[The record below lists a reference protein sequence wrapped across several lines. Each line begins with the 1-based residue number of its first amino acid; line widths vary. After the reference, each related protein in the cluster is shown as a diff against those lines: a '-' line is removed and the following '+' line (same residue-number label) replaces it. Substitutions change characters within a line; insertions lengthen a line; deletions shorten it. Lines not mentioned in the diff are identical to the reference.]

1 MTYEETITYLYNRLP
16 LFSHTGSSALKK
28 GLGNILQLCEALKN
42 PQNKFK
48 SIHIAGT
55 NGKGSTSNMLAAI
68 LQKSGYKTG
77 LYTSPHLF
85 DFGERIRVNGQ
96 MVNPQFVIDFTE
108 KTRELCH
115 SIEPSFFELTVAMA
129 FEYFAQEQVDI
140 AVIETGLGGRLDSTN
155 IITPVLSI
163 ITNIGFDH
171 MQILGNSLTEIAME
185 KAGIIKKNI
194 PVVIGTYTAATKK
207 VFEQAAHENDS
218 PISFAQDDFM
228 ATYLPP
234 AGEALHCEI
243 VNTRTRAAM
252 AVTTDLAGL
261 YQVQNLCTLFAA
273 IEQLRKQQYRID
285 DKMVVAGLQEV
296 KKITGLRGR
305 WDILSTHP
313 TVIVDVGHNEDG
325 IKNIIHQLQT
335 QYPNAPL
342 HFILGFAKDK
352 NLDALLELFPK
363 TATYYFSNA
372 HIPRALPHNELKALA
387 SKKKLSGQSFDHIND
402 AFKHALQNAAAQDV
416 IMICGSFFVIA
427 ELSAFKLQ

>member
-185 KAGIIKKNI
+185 KAGIIKINI

>member
-194 PVVIGTYTAATKK
+194 PVVIGTYTAASKK